1 MFLIHLYISLQY
13 CFYLFPTYPIKLS
26 FKSFDINYKET
37 CANRAKTCLLM
48 KNNKTYDLNA
58 VIITKRAHTSSAI
71 TIFIITVILLLWPF
85 IASCTTMKN
94 YYSQASGFF
103 YMKEYT
109 TTSLL
114 FIDYLFINLIA

>member
-1 MFLIHLYISLQY
+1 
-13 CFYLFPTYPIKLS
+13 
-26 FKSFDINYKET
+26 
-37 CANRAKTCLLM
+37 M

-94 YYSQASGFF
+94 YYSD
-103 YMKEYT
+103 
-109 TTSLL
+109 L
-114 FIDYLFINLIA
+114 FEIFKNVTESNIKISEKFTKFSR

>member
-1 MFLIHLYISLQY
+1 
-13 CFYLFPTYPIKLS
+13 
-26 FKSFDINYKET
+26 
-37 CANRAKTCLLM
+37 M

-114 FIDYLFINLIA
+114 FIDYLFNNLIA